1 MKQTVFAKFFC
12 AALAAALLAA
22 CAAQPQSASQAQ
34 SAPPAQSV
42 SQTAAPGAL
51 RYTQGES
58 GLPTSMA
65 LDGDCVYMA
74 MTRYCDAQPGDRYTA
89 YQLLLCMDL
98 KTRAIRPVCDV
109 DGCTHTTSDCPA
121 WQPDG
126 KSLGV
131 ILNNVRTTTERAEGS
146 ALAVN
151 IERQP
156 LDGMSARR
164 TVRTVLACGELSA
177 SSDLLPGVYTD
188 GASLY
193 YPDMIDCTQQRV
205 VWRIVRMALDDG
217 AAVEAVAEF
226 DGALPQPF
234 NAGLMPTG
242 VLTADG
248 EMVFAETSFDTAAG
262 GNVLAYHAV
271 GTDGSHRLLWAP
283 QQNADPMAACGGLL
297 LAFDE
302 STGAPIAFDLATEEI
317 RALRALP
324 LDEGERAYGFDGRI
338 IDGRLI
344 LRREITG
351 ADGMRRED
359 AMEVPLDGGE
369 AKPLELTLT
378 TRGPETAAAPAPG
391 TDDSLTV
398 LGETPY
404 GLLVA
409 PEIKAGPDGSQ
420 RPCYALMDAD
430 DYFANRAVYRPFTW
444 WDEV

>member
-1 MKQTVFAKFFC
+1 MRQTSFAKVFS

-22 CAAQPQSASQAQ
+22 CAPSDRAPQAQ

-58 GLPTSMA
+58 GLPSSMA
-65 LDGDCVYMA
+65 LDSDCVYTT
-74 MTRYCDAQPGDRYTA
+74 MTRYYDPQPGDRYTA

-98 KTRAIRPVCDV
+98 KTRTIRPVCGT

-131 ILNNVRTTTERAEGS
+131 IQDNVRTTAAQAEGS
-146 ALAVN
+146 AVAVD

-164 TVRTVLACGELSA
+164 TVRTVLARSELSA
-177 SSDLLPGVYTD
+177 SSDLTPGVYTD

-217 AAVEAVAEF
+217 AAVETVAEF
-226 DGALPQPF
+226 DGVLPQPF
-234 NAGLMPTG
+234 SAGLTPTG
-242 VLTADG
+242 ALTADG
-248 EMVFAETSFDTAAG
+248 EMVFAETSVDTAAG

-271 GTDGSHRLLWAP
+271 GTDGSYRLLWAP
-283 QQNADPMAACGGLL
+283 QQNADPMLAFGGLL

-302 STGAPIAFDLATEEI
+302 STGAPMAFDLATEEV

-344 LRREITG
+344 LRREISG
-351 ADGMRRED
+351 ADDTRRDD

-369 AKPLELTLT
+369 AKPIELTLT
-378 TRGPETAAAPAPG
+378 TRRPETAAAPAPG
-391 TDDSLTV
+391 TDDPLTV

-404 GLLVA
+404 GLLVV

-420 RPCYALMDAD
+420 RPYYALMDAD

-444 WDEV
+444 WDEA